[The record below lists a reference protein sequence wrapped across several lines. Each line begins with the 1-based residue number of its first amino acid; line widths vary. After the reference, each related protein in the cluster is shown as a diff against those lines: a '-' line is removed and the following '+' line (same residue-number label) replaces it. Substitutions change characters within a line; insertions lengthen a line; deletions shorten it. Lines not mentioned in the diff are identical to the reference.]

1 MMLVLRELDVLT
13 LSKRRNHP
21 SSTLLAESGSRLPV
35 IFRALS
41 RNGHIYSG

>member
-13 LSKRRNHP
+13 LSKMRNHP
-21 SSTLLAESGSRLPV
+21 SSTLLAERGSRLPV
-35 IFRALS
+35 ILRALS